1 MVAGASA
8 GWCLIRPMDNLLEAA
23 GRLTALEIKLT
34 LAEDALDQLSTVVYR
49 QQQIIDS
56 LVRELAVLR
65 DQMPSEGAGQFR
77 SLRDELPP
85 HY

>member
-1 MVAGASA
+1 
-8 GWCLIRPMDNLLEAA
+8 MDNPLETA
-23 GRLTALEIKLT
+23 GRLTALEVKVT
-34 LAEDALDQLSTVVYR
+34 LAEDALDQLNTVVYR

-56 LVRELAVLR
+56 LVRELAALR
-65 DQMPSEGAGQFR
+65 DRVPAEWAGEFR

>member
-1 MVAGASA
+1 
-8 GWCLIRPMDNLLEAA
+8 MDNPLETAD
-23 GRLTALEIKLT
+23 RLTALEVKVT
-34 LAEDALDQLSTVVYR
+34 LAEDALDQLNTVVYR

-56 LVRELAVLR
+56 LVRELAALR
-65 DQMPSEGAGQFR
+65 DRVPAEGTGAFR